1 MNTLQLPR
9 DIEKALQLSW
19 DDMHPLTEKY
29 KSEIA
34 EKLSTIM
41 CIPKKNVS
49 CRSKSIL
56 RYLNSV
62 YNIKLTQGVGIRT
75 LLINNS
81 VLTSLRVTCYNY
93 TLAELYLID
102 LACNYILSQP
112 NFQPGKQEEIKIAD
126 MTIEDH
132 IKRLFNYKLG
142 KINSTIERRLK
153 KEFGFTLNTKTFSLP
168 ELVTVQVEVYREG
181 VLIYTN
187 EDDFKARDGRII
199 HSLDVKR
206 RMKALKTNGWL
217 YLLSKIPTPN
227 RNTANM
233 NTLKDSIF
241 SLEKELQSFQES
253 IVAIKECINRRDE
266 IHTVPY
272 NAQIDSIRA
281 KFNQMVKDYNKY
293 IKEQ

>member
-1 MNTLQLPR
+1 MNILQLPR

-19 DDMHPLTEKY
+19 DDMYPLTEKY

-49 CRSKSIL
+49 CRGKSTL

-62 YNIKLTQGVGIRT
+62 YNIKLVQGVGIRT

-81 VLTSLRVTCYNY
+81 VLTSLRVACYNY

-126 MTIEDH
+126 MT
-132 IKRLFNYKLG
+132 
-142 KINSTIERRLK
+142 
-153 KEFGFTLNTKTFSLP
+153 LNTRTFSLP

-187 EDDFKARDGRII
+187 KDDFKARDGRII
-199 HSLDVKR
+199 HSLDVER

>member
-41 CIPKKNVS
+41 CVPKKNIS
-49 CRSKSIL
+49 CRSKSTL

-112 NFQPGKQEEIKIAD
+112 NFQPGKQEEIKN

-142 KINSTIERRLK
+142 KINSTVERRLK
-153 KEFGFTLNTKTFSLP
+153 KEFGFTLSTKTFSLP

-206 RMKALKTNGWL
+206 RMTALKTNGWL
-217 YLLSKIPTPN
+217 YLLSKIPTPD
-227 RNTANM
+227 RNTA
-233 NTLKDSIF
+233 TLKDSIF

-253 IVAIKECINRRDE
+253 IKECINRRDE
-266 IHTVPY
+266 IHT
-272 NAQIDSIRA
+272 AQIDSIRA

>member
-62 YNIKLTQGVGIRT
+62 YNIELTQGVGIRT

-112 NFQPGKQEEIKIAD
+112 NFQPGKQEEIKIVD

-206 RMKALKTNGWL
+206 RMAALKTNGWL
-217 YLLSKIPTPN
+217 YLLSKIPTPD
-227 RNTANM
+227 R

-253 IVAIKECINRRDE
+253 IVTIKECINRRDE
-266 IHTVPY
+266 IHT
-272 NAQIDSIRA
+272 AQIDSIRA

>member
-112 NFQPGKQEEIKIAD
+112 NFQPGKQEEIKD
-126 MTIEDH
+126 CRHDYRRPYKKTLQLQTGQNKLYYRKE
-132 IKRLFNYKLG
+132 IK
-142 KINSTIERRLK
+142 
-153 KEFGFTLNTKTFSLP
+153 
-168 ELVTVQVEVYREG
+168 EG
-181 VLIYTN
+181 VWIYFKYQNFLI
-187 EDDFKARDGRII
+187 AR
-199 HSLDVKR
+199 
-206 RMKALKTNGWL
+206 T
-217 YLLSKIPTPN
+217 
-227 RNTANM
+227 RNCT
-233 NTLKDSIF
+233 S
-241 SLEKELQSFQES
+241 
-253 IVAIKECINRRDE
+253 
-266 IHTVPY
+266 
-272 NAQIDSIRA
+272 
-281 KFNQMVKDYNKY
+281 
-293 IKEQ
+293 

>member
-1 MNTLQLPR
+1 
-9 DIEKALQLSW
+9 
-19 DDMHPLTEKY
+19 MHPLTEKY

-153 KEFGFTLNTKTFSLP
+153 KEFGFTLNT
-168 ELVTVQVEVYREG
+168 
-181 VLIYTN
+181 N
-187 EDDFKARDGRII
+187 EDDFEARDGRII

-217 YLLSKIPTPN
+217 YLLSKIPTPD